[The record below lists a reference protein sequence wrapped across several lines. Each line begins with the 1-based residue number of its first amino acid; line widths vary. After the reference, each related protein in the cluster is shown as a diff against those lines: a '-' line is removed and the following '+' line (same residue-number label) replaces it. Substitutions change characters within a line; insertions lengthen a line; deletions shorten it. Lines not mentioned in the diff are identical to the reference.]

1 MIIELDDFP
10 HWVDRVEGRFSSLET
25 SSKRQAAEIAIQ
37 KGLRAAMDDDLSKIQ
52 VEFRAQRG
60 LLQALA
66 DTQSEH
72 GATLR
77 EHTMILQEHSTI
89 LREHSTQLAEV
100 RAGVQ
105 TIIGLL
111 TPEPGSDN
119 HRDEASDAVSPGLPV
134 N

>member
-10 HWVDRVEGRFSSLET
+10 HWVDRVEARFSSLET
-25 SSKRQAAEIAIQ
+25 ASNRQAAEIAIQ

-72 GATLR
+72 TTILR
-77 EHTMILQEHSTI
+77 EHSTI

-111 TPEPGSDN
+111 TPEPDGDN
-119 HRDEASDAVSPGLPV
+119 
-134 N
+134 